1 MEQPGGGFQQMEVVA
16 VDRELIHKNLV
27 AEYEKIIPKVTYRFG
42 DKTVDEFGISE
53 CTICLEKF
61 RDGEKLSKLP
71 TCRHFFHTECIL
83 RWFMGEQQR
92 ESQKCPMCNLEVT
105 VAAIKLANKQN
116 LIDSPG
122 IFSSLKIFKRDP
134 SPLPQIPPSNH
145 QNSQPQNY
153 GG

>member
-1 MEQPGGGFQQMEVVA
+1 MEVVA
-16 VDRELIHKNLV
+16 VDRELLHKNLV

-116 LIDSPG
+116 LIDSPAFLALSRFLNA
-122 IFSSLKIFKRDP
+122 IRLPSLISLLLITKTANLKIMADKV
-134 SPLPQIPPSNH
+134 
-145 QNSQPQNY
+145 
-153 GG
+153 